1 MCYVEP
7 APIYG
12 YRYLFIHVIPV
23 HFDQYCCVCLLSFLA
38 EVRTEKGIY
47 ILTEL
52 ITGGQLYEQ
61 MRDQCTVG
69 IMEGITRT
77 CIVCEFMYIA

>member
-12 YRYLFIHVIPV
+12 YRFINVI
-23 HFDQYCCVCLLSFLA
+23 HIYIYTCVCLLSFLA